1 MSPEEDN
8 SVPIPWSFLESPAS
22 WGERVDVFEVYGKMP
37 REYPYL
43 EGRPR
48 GTSVA
53 PGLTALVPALQ
64 RRKEKTLRARLGTQN
79 ACPSKGFIYLSN

>member
-53 PGLTALVPALQ
+53 PGQRCLRRLRGHRAGATAGPSLERGSV
-64 RRKEKTLRARLGTQN
+64 TQ
-79 ACPSKGFIYLSN
+79 